1 MKKIL
6 LFVTTFIIFLTAIL
20 FYRANSVFENNQY
33 QVVESL
39 TPITLDK
46 SAVLERFSQALQ
58 IPTIS
63 YDDKSQLDH
72 SAFQAFHQLLA
83 QSFPLVHAQTQLTKF
98 NDYSMLFFL
107 KGQDPELKPALFM
120 GHMDVVPVDEHTKDQ
135 WLQPPFSGNVVDGVI
150 WGRGAID
157 DKVSVLALM
166 ESMEQYLTVLNTAPL
181 IPLVPQLAP
190 QRDIYFAFG
199 HDEEVGGDGAKA
211 IAKYFSE
218 QDIQFEFILDEG
230 GVITDGIIP
239 GTTQPIALV
248 GVAEKGRVNFSLT
261 VKGEGGHS
269 SQPPAHTAAGILA
282 SAIVNVEN
290 NKFDP
295 RLEFFDLMINNI
307 GYSMPLAQRLPLAN
321 LWLFEPLVLSTLLKS
336 PSSAATARTTTAVTM
351 LQGSTKSNVLPTIA
365 TAVVNF
371 RILPGDTID
380 SIQAHLERV
389 IDDPRVMLST
399 DQANEASAVSPIDN
413 IGFKLIE
420 SSIRRLDPNVLVTPY
435 LVVGATDS
443 RHFQDL
449 SDNIYRFMMV
459 SLDPTTLKQFHGL
472 NEQIKVQD
480 YLNAIQFYYA
490 MLEQT
495 ASGKQQSTL

>member
-6 LFVTTFIIFLTAIL
+6 LSITALVVMTLVIVV
-20 FYRANSVFENNQY
+20 FRAITVFENNQY
-33 QVVESL
+33 QVTQPL
-39 TPITLDK
+39 TPITLDE
-46 SAVLERFSQALQ
+46 SAVIDRFSQALQ

-63 YDDKSQLDH
+63 YDDSSKLDH
-72 SAFQAFHQLLA
+72 AAFQAFHQHLA
-83 QSFPLVHAQTQLTKF
+83 QYFPLTHAKTQLTKF
-98 NDYSMLFFL
+98 NNYSLVYHL
-107 KGQDPELKPALFM
+107 KGQNPQLKPALFM
-120 GHMDVVPVDEHTKDQ
+120 GHMDVVPVDEQTKDQ
-135 WLQPPFSGNVVDGVI
+135 WLQPPFSGKVVDGVV

-166 ESMEQYLTVLNTAPL
+166 ESLEWF
-181 IPLVPQLAP
+181 LAKDKIP

-199 HDEEVGGDGAKA
+199 HDEEAGGDGAKA
-211 IAKYFSE
+211 IAKYFAE

-239 GTTQPIALV
+239 GTTQPIAIV
-248 GVAEKGRVNFSLT
+248 GVAEKGRVNFKLT

-282 SAIVNVEN
+282 RAIVNVEN
-290 NKFDP
+290 NKFDA
-295 RLEFFDLMINNI
+295 RSEFFDLMFDNI
-307 GYSMPLAQRLPLAN
+307 GYSMPLSQRLPLAN
-321 LWLFEPLVLSTLLKS
+321 LWLFEPLVLSKLLKS
-336 PSSAATARTTTAVTM
+336 PSSAASARTTTAVTM

-365 TAVVNF
+365 TAVINF

-380 SIQAHLERV
+380 SIHAHLERV
-389 IDDPRVMLST
+389 IDDPRVILSS
-399 DQANEASAVSPIDN
+399 DQANEASAVSPTDN

-420 SSIRRLDPNVLVTPY
+420 SSIRRLDENILVSPY
-435 LVVGATDS
+435 LVLGATDS
-443 RHFQDL
+443 RHFQNL

-459 SLDPTTLKQFHGL
+459 SLNPETLKQFHGL
-472 NEQIKVQD
+472 NEQITVKD

-495 ASGKQQSTL
+495 ASGIQAPK

>member
-1 MKKIL
+1 MKKL
-6 LFVTTFIIFLTAIL
+6 LLSMAAIIVVLSIIVFFRATT
-20 FYRANSVFENNQY
+20 VFENNQY
-33 QVVESL
+33 QVTEPL
-39 TPITLDK
+39 TPIVLDET
-46 SAVLERFSQALQ
+46 AAIDRFSQALQ

-63 YDDKSQLDH
+63 YDDTSKLDH
-72 SAFQAFHQLLA
+72 SAFKDFHQHLA
-83 QSFPLVHAQTQLTKF
+83 QSFPLVHAKTQLTKLEG
-98 NDYSMLFFL
+98 YSLVYQL
-107 KGQDPELKPALFM
+107 KGQNSQLKPALFM
-120 GHMDVVPVDEHTKDQ
+120 GHMDVVPVDEQTKDQ
-135 WLQPPFSGNVVDGVI
+135 WLQPPFSGNVIDGVI

-166 ESMEQYLTVLNTAPL
+166 ESLEWF
-181 IPLVPQLAP
+181 LAQNKVP

-199 HDEEVGGDGAKA
+199 HDEEVGGEGAKA
-211 IAKYFSE
+211 IAKHFVE
-218 QDIQFEFILDEG
+218 QGIQFEFILDEG

-248 GVAEKGRVNFSLT
+248 GVAEKGFVNFRLT

-290 NKFDP
+290 NPFDA
-295 RLEFFDLMINNI
+295 RIEFFDLMFDNI
-307 GYSMPLAQRLPLAN
+307 GYSMPLSKRLPLAN
-321 LWLFEPLVLSTLLKS
+321 LWLFEPLVLNTILKS
-336 PSSAATARTTTAVTM
+336 PSSAASTRTTTAVTM

-380 SIQAHLERV
+380 SIQAHLKRV
-389 IDDPRVMLST
+389 IDDPRVALSAEL
-399 DQANEASAVSPIDN
+399 ANEASAVSPTDN

-420 SSIRRLDPNVLVTPY
+420 SSIRRLDDNILVTPY
-435 LVVGATDS
+435 LVLGATDS
-443 RHFQDL
+443 RHFQHL

-459 SLDPTTLKQFHGL
+459 KLNPDSLKQFHGL
-472 NEQIKVQD
+472 NEQIAVKD

-490 MLEQT
+490 MLEQS
-495 ASGKQQSTL
+495 AGAAL

>member
-6 LFVTTFIIFLTAIL
+6 LTIAAIVVGL
-20 FYRANSVFENNQY
+20 IVVVVYRAITVFENNQY
-33 QVVESL
+33 QVTQPL
-39 TPITLDK
+39 TPIALDE
-46 SAVLERFSQALQ
+46 SAVVDRFSQALQ

-63 YDDKSQLDH
+63 YDDKSKLDH
-72 SAFQAFHQLLA
+72 AVFQAFHQHLA
-83 QSFPLVHAQTQLTKF
+83 QSFPIVHAQTKLTKF
-98 NDYSMLFFL
+98 NDYSMVFFL
-107 KGQDPELKPALFM
+107 KGQNPELKPALFM
-120 GHMDVVPVDEHTKDQ
+120 GHMDVVPVDEHTKGQ
-135 WLQPPFSGNVVDGVI
+135 WLQPPFSGKVVDGVI

-166 ESMEQYLTVLNTAPL
+166 ESMEWFLTHNNT
-181 IPLVPQLAP
+181 PQRAP

-199 HDEEVGGDGAKA
+199 HDEEAGGDGAKA
-211 IAKYFSE
+211 IAQYFAE

-248 GVAEKGRVNFSLT
+248 GVAEKGRVNFKLT

-282 SAIVNVEN
+282 RAIVNVEN
-290 NKFDP
+290 NKFDA
-295 RLEFFDLMINNI
+295 RSEFFELTFDHI
-307 GYSMPLAQRLPLAN
+307 GYSMPLSNRLPLAN

-336 PSSAATARTTTAVTM
+336 PSSAASTRTTTAVTM

-365 TAVVNF
+365 TAVINF
-371 RILPGDTID
+371 RILPGDTVE
-380 SIQAHLERV
+380 SIQAHLKRV
-389 IDDPRVMLST
+389 IDDPRVILSS
-399 DQANEASAVSPIDN
+399 DQANEASAVSPTDN

-420 SSIRRLDPNVLVTPY
+420 SSIRRLDDNILVSPY
-435 LVVGATDS
+435 LVLGATDS
-443 RHFQDL
+443 RHFQNL

-459 SLDPTTLKQFHGL
+459 SLNPTTLKQFHGL
-472 NEQIKVQD
+472 NEQISVQD

-495 ASGKQQSTL
+495 ASGSQAPK

>member
-6 LFVTTFIIFLTAIL
+6 LSAAILIVVVVAIL
-20 FYRANSVFENNQY
+20 FYRATSVFENNQY
-33 QVVESL
+33 QVTQSL
-39 TPITLDK
+39 TPIALDEG
-46 SAVLERFSQALQ
+46 AVLDRFSLALQ

-63 YDDKSQLDH
+63 YDESSKLDH
-72 SAFQAFHQLLA
+72 SAFQAFHQHLA
-83 QSFPLVHAQTQLTKF
+83 QSFPLVHAKTQLTKF
-98 NDYSMLFFL
+98 NDYSMVYLL
-107 KGQDPELKPALFM
+107 KGQNPELKSALFM
-120 GHMDVVPVDEHTKDQ
+120 GHMDVVPVDEQTKNQ

-166 ESMEQYLTVLNTAPL
+166 ESLEWF
-181 IPLVPQLAP
+181 LAKNKIP

-199 HDEEVGGDGAKA
+199 HDEEAGGEGAKA
-211 IAKYFSE
+211 IAKYFVE
-218 QDIQFEFILDEG
+218 QGIQFEFILDEG

-239 GTTQPIALV
+239 GTTQPIALI
-248 GVAEKGRVNFSLT
+248 GVAEKGFVNFRLS
-261 VKGEGGHS
+261 VKAEGGHS

-282 SAIVNVEN
+282 SAIVKIEN
-290 NKFDP
+290 NPFDA
-295 RLEFFDLMINNI
+295 RTEFFDLMFDNI
-307 GYSMPLAQRLPLAN
+307 GYSMPLSQRLPLAN
-321 LWLFEPLVLSTLLKS
+321 LWLFEPLVLSKLLKS
-336 PSSAATARTTTAVTM
+336 PSSAASARTTTAVTM

-371 RILPGDTID
+371 RILPGDTVD

-389 IDDPRVMLST
+389 IDDSRVVLSAEL
-399 DQANEASAVSPIDN
+399 ANEASAVSPTDN

-420 SSIRRLDPNVLVTPY
+420 SSIRRLNDNVLVTPY
-435 LVVGATDS
+435 LVLGATDS
-443 RHFQDL
+443 RHFQAL

-459 SLDPTTLKQFHGL
+459 SLNPDTLKQFHGL
-472 NEQIKVQD
+472 NEQITVKD

-495 ASGKQQSTL
+495 ASGIQATK

>member
-6 LFVTTFIIFLTAIL
+6 LSIAAIVVVLLIIVVFRATT
-20 FYRANSVFENNQY
+20 VFENNQY
-33 QVVESL
+33 QVTESL
-39 TPITLDK
+39 TPITLDEN
-46 SAVLERFSQALQ
+46 AVVNRFSQALQ

-63 YDDKSQLDH
+63 YDDTSKLDDA
-72 SAFQAFHQLLA
+72 AFQAFHQHLA
-83 QSFPLVHAQTQLTKF
+83 QSFPLVHAKIQLTKF
-98 NDYSMLFFL
+98 NNYSMVYLL
-107 KGQDPELKPALFM
+107 KGQNAQLKPVLFM
-120 GHMDVVPVDEHTKDQ
+120 GHMDVVPVDEQTKDQ

-166 ESMEQYLTVLNTAPL
+166 ESMERYLTQEKV
-181 IPLVPQLAP
+181 P

-199 HDEEVGGDGAKA
+199 HDEEVGGEGAKA
-211 IAKYFSE
+211 IARYFNE

-248 GVAEKGRVNFSLT
+248 GVAEKGIVNFRLT

-290 NKFDP
+290 NPFDT
-295 RLEFFDLMINNI
+295 RVEFFDLMFDNI
-307 GYSMPLAQRLPLAN
+307 GYSMPFLKRLPLAN

-336 PSSAATARTTTAVTM
+336 PSTAASAHTTTAVTM

-365 TAVVNF
+365 TAVINF

-389 IDDPRVMLST
+389 IDDPRVTLST
-399 DQANEASAVSPIDN
+399 ELANEASAVSPTDN
-413 IGFKLIE
+413 IGFRLIE
-420 SSIRRLDPNVLVTPY
+420 SSIRRLNNNVLVTPY
-435 LVVGATDS
+435 LVLGATDS
-443 RHFQDL
+443 RHFQAL

-459 SLDPTTLKQFHGL
+459 SLNPTTLKQFHGL
-472 NEQIKVQD
+472 NEQITVKD

-490 MLEQT
+490 MLEQA
-495 ASGKQQSTL
+495 ASGQQ

>member
-6 LFVTTFIIFLTAIL
+6 LSAAFLIVVLVAIL
-20 FYRANSVFENNQY
+20 FYRATSVFENNQY
-33 QVVESL
+33 QVTESL
-39 TPITLDK
+39 TPITLNE
-46 SAVLERFSQALQ
+46 SAAIERFSQALQ

-63 YDDKSQLDH
+63 YDDSSKLDH
-72 SAFQAFHQLLA
+72 SAFQAFHQHLQ
-83 QSFPLVHAQTQLTKF
+83 QSFPLVFEKTELTKF
-98 NDYSMLFFL
+98 NDYSMVFHL
-107 KGQDPELKPALFM
+107 KGQNPQLKPALFM
-120 GHMDVVPVDEHTKDQ
+120 GHMDVVPVDEQTKDQ
-135 WLQPPFSGNVVDGVI
+135 WLQPPFGGKVVDGII

-166 ESMEQYLTVLNTAPL
+166 ESLEWYLKQNN
-181 IPLVPQLAP
+181 QP

-199 HDEEVGGDGAKA
+199 HDEETGGEGA
-211 IAKYFSE
+211 IAIAEYFAE
-218 QDIQFEFILDEG
+218 KKTQFEFILDEG

-239 GTTQPIALV
+239 GTTQPIGLV
-248 GVAEKGRVNFSLT
+248 GVAEKGFVNFRLT

-290 NKFDP
+290 NPFDA
-295 RLEFFDLMINNI
+295 RTEFFDLMFDNI
-307 GYSMPLAQRLPLAN
+307 GYSMPLSQRLPLAN
-321 LWLFEPLVLSTLLKS
+321 LWLFEPVVLSTLLKS
-336 PSSAATARTTTAVTM
+336 PSSAASARTTTAVTM

-371 RILPGDTID
+371 RILPGDTVA

-389 IDDPRVMLST
+389 IDDPRVTLAT
-399 DQANEASAVSPIDN
+399 ELANEASAVSPTDN

-420 SSIRRLDPNVLVTPY
+420 SSIRRLDDNVLVTPY
-435 LVVGATDS
+435 LVLGATDS
-443 RHFQDL
+443 RHFQSL
-449 SDNIYRFMMV
+449 SKNIYRFMMV
-459 SLDPTTLKQFHGL
+459 SLNPETLEQFHGL
-472 NEQIKVQD
+472 NEQISVQD

-495 ASGKQQSTL
+495 ASGEAQTN

>member
-6 LFVTTFIIFLTAIL
+6 LSITALVVMTLVIVV
-20 FYRANSVFENNQY
+20 FRAITVFENNQY
-33 QVVESL
+33 QVTQPL
-39 TPITLDK
+39 TPITLDE
-46 SAVLERFSQALQ
+46 SAVIDRFSQALQ

-63 YDDKSQLDH
+63 YDDSSKLDH
-72 SAFQAFHQLLA
+72 AAFQAFHQHLA
-83 QSFPLVHAQTQLTKF
+83 QYFPLTHAKTQLTKF
-98 NDYSMLFFL
+98 NNYSLVYHL
-107 KGQDPELKPALFM
+107 KGQNPQLKPALFM
-120 GHMDVVPVDEHTKDQ
+120 GHMDVVPVDEQTKDQ
-135 WLQPPFSGNVVDGVI
+135 WLQPPFSGKVVDGVV

-166 ESMEQYLTVLNTAPL
+166 ESLEWF
-181 IPLVPQLAP
+181 LAKDKIP

-199 HDEEVGGDGAKA
+199 HDEEAGGDGAKA
-211 IAKYFSE
+211 IAKYFAE

-239 GTTQPIALV
+239 GTTQPIAIV
-248 GVAEKGRVNFSLT
+248 GVAEKGRVNFKLT

-282 SAIVNVEN
+282 RAIVNVEN
-290 NKFDP
+290 NKFDA
-295 RLEFFDLMINNI
+295 RSEFFDLMFDNI
-307 GYSMPLAQRLPLAN
+307 GYSMPLSQRLPLAN
-321 LWLFEPLVLSTLLKS
+321 LWLFEPLVLSKLLKS
-336 PSSAATARTTTAVTM
+336 PSSAASARTTTAVTM

-365 TAVVNF
+365 TAVINF

-380 SIQAHLERV
+380 SIHAHLERV
-389 IDDPRVMLST
+389 IDDPRVILSS
-399 DQANEASAVSPIDN
+399 DQANEASAVSPTDN

-420 SSIRRLDPNVLVTPY
+420 SSIRRLDDNVLVTPY
-435 LVVGATDS
+435 LVLAATDS
-443 RHFQDL
+443 RHFQGL

-459 SLDPTTLKQFHGL
+459 SLNPETLKQFHGL
-472 NEQIKVQD
+472 NEQITVKD

-495 ASGKQQSTL
+495 ASGIQAPK

>member
-6 LFVTTFIIFLTAIL
+6 LSITALVVVILVIVVFRATT
-20 FYRANSVFENNQY
+20 VFENNQY
-33 QVVESL
+33 QVTQPL
-39 TPITLDK
+39 TPITLDE
-46 SAVLERFSQALQ
+46 SAVIDRFSQALQ

-63 YDDKSQLDH
+63 YDDPSKLDH
-72 SAFQAFHQLLA
+72 AAFQAFHQHLA
-83 QSFPLVHAQTQLTKF
+83 QHFPLTHAKTQLTKF
-98 NDYSMLFFL
+98 NDYSLVYHL
-107 KGQDPELKPALFM
+107 KGQNPQLKPALFM
-120 GHMDVVPVDEHTKDQ
+120 GHMDVVPVDEQTKDQ
-135 WLQPPFSGNVVDGVI
+135 WLQPPFSGKVVDGVI

-166 ESMEQYLTVLNTAPL
+166 ESMEWYLTQENTPQRAP
-181 IPLVPQLAP
+181 QKAP

-211 IAKYFSE
+211 IAQYFAE

-230 GVITDGIIP
+230 GVIADGIIP

-248 GVAEKGRVNFSLT
+248 GVAEKGRVNFKLT

-282 SAIVNVEN
+282 RAIVNVEN
-290 NKFDP
+290 NKFDA
-295 RLEFFDLMINNI
+295 RSEFFDLMFDNI

-336 PSSAATARTTTAVTM
+336 PSSAASARTTTAVTM

-371 RILPGDTID
+371 RILPSDTIE
-380 SIQAHLERV
+380 STRSHLEQV
-389 IDDPRVMLST
+389 IDDPRVELST
-399 DQANEASAVSPIDN
+399 EQANEASAVSPTDN

-420 SSIRRLDPNVLVTPY
+420 SSIRRLDDNVLVTPY
-435 LVVGATDS
+435 LVLGATDS
-443 RHFQDL
+443 RHFQNL

-459 SLDPTTLKQFHGL
+459 SLNPSTLKQFHGL
-472 NEQIKVQD
+472 NEQISVED
-480 YLNAIQFYYA
+480 YINAIQFYYT

-495 ASGKQQSTL
+495 ASGNQAPK